1 MYHTDHGETGPAQIP
16 SMRVSIAAWAPALL
30 LAACRPGSPCRSAQF
45 HRLREFSQPY
55 AGTWVVA
62 HGDTITFPQM
72 GDRFRLVAFTLDS
85 DTVAVAHDCV
95 FRGSLTFAVP
105 KAETLAVTW
114 FGVPERVTVFG
125 WPADME
131 PISGFDAR
139 WWGGRDSLRGELLF
153 NERVGIQV
161 RPGVTA
167 QFVAGRRR
175 DEARAP
181 AR

>member
-1 MYHTDHGETGPAQIP
+1 MYNTDHVPTRGTQIP
-16 SMRVSIAAWAPALL
+16 FMRVPIGAWAPALL
-30 LAACRPGSPCRSAQF
+30 LAGCGPSSPCRNVDF
-45 HRLREFSQPY
+45 RRLREFSRPY

-62 HGDTITFPQM
+62 HGDTITFPEM
-72 GDRFRLVAFTLDS
+72 GDRFRLLAFTLDS
-85 DTVAVAHDCV
+85 DTVAVAHACV

-167 QFVAGRRR
+167 QFVAG
-175 DEARAP
+175 
-181 AR
+181 

>member
-1 MYHTDHGETGPAQIP
+1 MSAADTTPEVTDLLQQLIRNACVNDGTAESGGEG
-16 SMRVSIAAWAPALL
+16 
-30 LAACRPGSPCRSAQF
+30 RSADF
-45 HRLREFSQPY
+45 RRLRESSRPY
-55 AGTWVVA
+55 AGTWVVT

-125 WPADME
+125 WPAEME

-139 WWGGRDSLRGELLF
+139 WWDGRDSLRGELLF

-167 QFVAGRRR
+167 QFVAGR
-175 DEARAP
+175 ARP
-181 AR
+181 SGRLSSPP